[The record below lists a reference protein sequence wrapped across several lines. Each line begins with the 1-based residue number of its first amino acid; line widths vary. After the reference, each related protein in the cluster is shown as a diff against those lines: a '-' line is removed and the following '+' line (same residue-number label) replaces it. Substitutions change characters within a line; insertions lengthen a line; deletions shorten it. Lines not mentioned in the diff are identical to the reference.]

1 RRRRRRRRRR
11 CRRRIAT
18 AAATTE
24 CSRKR
29 WWESRPTLGSP
40 RRTGQNVGPRRRCRF
55 TARRAS
61 LRLGLCPAA
70 ARALVGRAAFGD
82 LNLALPQ
89 AVAVGKLRL
98 AYVRLRALA
107 EEDVPILP
115 RAARPID
122 LVLLAKRLRYL
133 SMSGVDSMR
142 RMNKTSEGNK
152 KFTRIPSGV
161 TSEKP
166 DGRTKFRRLSS
177 GTATSGS
184 SPSSPLGSS

>member
-1 RRRRRRRRRR
+1 TTTTTTTTPMPPKNRDGSGDDRVFPQALVGVASDT
-11 CRRRIAT
+11 RIP
-18 AAATTE
+18 AAD
-24 CSRKR
+24 
-29 WWESRPTLGSP
+29 
-40 RRTGQNVGPRRRCRF
+40 GPERGTQTPLPIPK

-142 RMNKTSEGNK
+142 RMNK
-152 KFTRIPSGV
+152 
-161 TSEKP
+161 
-166 DGRTKFRRLSS
+166 
-177 GTATSGS
+177 
-184 SPSSPLGSS
+184 